1 MEVFYVKEHPI
12 LSWEFEE
19 QLTIYFEDKAL
30 VGWKGQTI
38 GAILLAHGIRY
49 NRETHRR
56 HEPRGIFC
64 GIGQCSD
71 CYMIV
76 DGEANVKV
84 CTAMAVDQMIV
95 ERQYGVAGAIP
106 QHIDE
111 NVGEVERG

>member
-1 MEVFYVKEHPI
+1 MKDNYVKDHPI

-19 QLTIYFEDKAL
+19 ELTIYFEDRKL
-30 VGWKGQTI
+30 SGFKGQTI

-49 NRETHRR
+49 NRETQRR

-76 DGEANVKV
+76 NGEPNTKV
-84 CTAMAVDQMIV
+84 CTTLACDQMVI
-95 ERQYGVAGAIP
+95 ERQIGIAEGILKANEDIR
-106 QHIDE
+106 
-111 NVGEVERG
+111 EVCQK

>member
-1 MEVFYVKEHPI
+1 MENLYVKEHPI
-12 LSWEFEE
+12 LAWDFDE
-19 QLTIYFEDKAL
+19 QLTIYFEDRPL

-49 NRETHRR
+49 YRETQRL

-76 DGEANVKV
+76 DGQPNVKV
-84 CTAMAVDQMIV
+84 CTKLAHDNMHVQ
-95 ERQYGVAGAIP
+95 RQIGTAQAILGP
-106 QHIDE
+106 DKSASGEDE
-111 NVGEVERG
+111 TE